1 MCGITG
7 YYAYKEKHSTNIAK
21 ISQSNLK
28 LSLRGP
34 DCGNIYNDFNIALGH
49 RRLSIIDTSDVAN
62 QPMQDVSGRYVIVFN
77 GEIFNYQELSAKY
90 LKETWQRISGP
101 KTASDTEVLLY
112 LLIEYGTQCLEWLSG
127 FFAFALYDK
136 ETGKLLLARDR
147 FGKKPLLYY
156 MGNGFIAF
164 ASEMK
169 ALLEY
174 GIPKEIDYTV
184 VSQYFQL
191 NYIPQPQSM
200 IKGVAKLKPAHYMV
214 FSANGMEEYA
224 PYYTLAT
231 NPTEYD
237 HYTYDQAKEELIK
250 RMDVS
255 VQERMISDV
264 PLGAFLSGGID
275 SSVIVAL
282 ASRHTLQLNTFS
294 IGYKD
299 NTFFDET
306 KYAKLVAKKYNT
318 NHTVFSL
325 SNNDFL
331 EHLYDVLDYID
342 EPFADSSALPVY
354 ILSKQ
359 TRKHVTVALSGDG
372 GDEVFAGYN
381 KHAAEWKIRQAS
393 MANKLVKAG
402 MPLWSSLPRSRNSK
416 LTNLFRQL
424 HRFAEG
430 AELPVKE
437 RYWRWASFINEKE
450 AAYLF
455 HPDKAA
461 EIDNAMLKQE
471 KEHLLSVIKT
481 DDFNEILLAD
491 MNLVLAG
498 DMLVKVDLMSMANSL
513 EVRSPF
519 LDYKVVDF
527 AFSLPDSY
535 KINSK
540 LKKRI
545 LQDAFRPMLP
555 AEIYNRPKHGFEIP
569 LLDWFRKELWGL
581 INDDLLSKEFVEQ
594 QGIFNVKATENLK
607 NKLLSNNPEDT
618 HATIWALI
626 VFQYWW
632 KKYIA

>member
-28 LSLRGP
+28 HSLRGP
-34 DCGNIYNDFNIALGH
+34 DSGNIYNDFNIALGH
-49 RRLSIIDTSDVAN
+49 RRLSIIDTSSVAN
-62 QPMQDVSGRYVIVFN
+62 QPMSDASGRYVLVFN
-77 GEIFNYQELSAKY
+77 GEIFNYRQLSEQY
-90 LKETWQRISGP
+90 LGDTWRRIGGP
-101 KTASDTEVLLY
+101 KTSSDTEVLLY
-112 LLIEYGTQCLEWLSG
+112 LLAEYGTGALEWLSG
-127 FFAFALYDK
+127 FFAFAFYDK
-136 ETGKLLLARDR
+136 ETGKLILARDR
-147 FGKKPLLYY
+147 YGKKPLNYY
-156 MGNGFIAF
+156 MGNGFVAF

-184 VSQYFQL
+184 ANQYFQL
-191 NYIPQPQSM
+191 NYIPQPQS
-200 IKGVAKLKPAHYMV
+200 ILKGVAKLKPAHYLV
-214 FSANGMEEYA
+214 FSPNGLEEYA
-224 PYYTLAT
+224 PFYTLAT
-231 NPTEYD
+231 HPERYSQ
-237 HYTYDQAKEELIK
+237 YTYEEAKKLLIDK
-250 RMDVS
+250 MDAS
-255 VQERMISDV
+255 VQERMIADV

-282 ASRHTLQLNTFS
+282 ASRYTSQLNTFS

-299 NTFFDET
+299 NKFFDET
-306 KYAKLVAKKYNT
+306 KYAQLVAKKYKT

-331 EHLYDVLDYID
+331 EHLYQVLDYID

-354 ILSKQ
+354 ILSMH
-359 TRKHVTVALSGDG
+359 TRRHVTVALSGDG

-381 KHAAEWKIRQAS
+381 KHAAEWKIRQES
-393 MANKLVKAG
+393 MANKMVKAG
-402 MPLWSSLPRSRNSK
+402 MPLWNALPRSRNNK
-416 LTNLFRQL
+416 FTNLFRQL

-430 AELPVKE
+430 AELPVKD

-450 AAYLF
+450 ASRIFRKGIAE
-455 HPDKAA
+455 
-461 EIDNAMLKQE
+461 EIDMAMLEQE
-471 KEHLLSVIKT
+471 KQYFLRHIKS
-481 DDFNEILLAD
+481 DDFNEILLTD

-519 LDYKVVDF
+519 LDHKVVDF
-527 AFSLPDSY
+527 AFGLPAAY
-535 KINSK
+535 KIDGK

-545 LQDAFRPMLP
+545 VQDAFRPMLP

-569 LLDWFRKELWGL
+569 LLDWFKNELWEL
-581 INDDLLSKEFVEQ
+581 IDNDLLKKEFVEE
-594 QGIFNVKATENLK
+594 QGIFNVTATEGLK
-607 NKLLSNNPEDT
+607 QKLLSNNPEDT

-632 KKYIA
+632 KKYFA